1 MQNMPT
7 FSAQTPFSS
16 NTETC
21 SMLRNYYV
29 DEIWLWDGFEQGQLS
44 CCDIDFPV
52 TQLFCAES
60 KVSFCLFFYS
70 IIFKEDMRWVYLFLL
85 LFPVCSVRSSLNPFI
100 VSSTHKVYT
109 RNQQCR
115 STLQLRTRCAWV
127 LHCRSLPTYFKL
139 LYLLSH
145 SSNLIRPYICQS
157 KDNWME

>member
-7 FSAQTPFSS
+7 FSVQTPFSS

-21 SMLRNYYV
+21 STLRNYYV
-29 DEIWLWDGFEQGQLS
+29 NEIWLWDGFEQGHLS

-52 TQLFCAES
+52 IQLFCAES

-109 RNQQCR
+109 RKKPAVQKHTAAQNQAVQECCFADHYVATLNCCIC
-115 STLQLRTRCAWV
+115 STTHPV
-127 LHCRSLPTYFKL
+127 LFIHTS
-139 LYLLSH
+139 
-145 SSNLIRPYICQS
+145 I
-157 KDNWME
+157 